1 MMETI
6 TPTNSNF
13 HCLNIRIHI
22 NPMTNTESQAPLDK
36 VPNIRKIKIT
46 LRTTKEMRYFADLIS
61 QRFNNA
67 GNKKTIESEMLRC
80 L

>member
-1 MMETI
+1 
-6 TPTNSNF
+6 
-13 HCLNIRIHI
+13 
-22 NPMTNTESQAPLDK
+22 MTNTESQAPLDK